1 MVQKLAKAAS
11 SMNRYQILIEYVG
24 TNYNGWQIQRKGK
37 TIQGRIQNAIYKIFK
52 EKVNIIG
59 SGRTDSGVHALE
71 QSAHFDTSTKIKDSY
86 KFLKSVNHFLSRHGI
101 SILDLKK
108 RQLTFHARY
117 SAKARI
123 YKYIIL
129 NRKSG
134 STLKNKRCWHIIKK
148 LNLAMMKKGAKK
160 LIGTKDFSTFR
171 SSSCSA
177 KTPVRT
183 IKSIKFLTKKDIIEI
198 EIKAQSFLQNQVRSM
213 VGCLKYV
220 GETKW
225 SIKKFDKI
233 IKSRKRTNCAPPA
246 PAEGLFL
253 AKVIY

>member
-1 MVQKLAKAAS
+1 
-11 SMNRYQILIEYVG
+11 MNRYQILIEYVG

-37 TIQGRIQNAIYKIFK
+37 TIQGRIQNTISKIFK
-52 EKVNIIG
+52 EKVNVIG

-71 QSAHFDTSTKIKDSY
+71 QSAHFDTRTKIKNSY
-86 KFLKSVNHFLSRHGI
+86 KFLKSVNHFLSRYGI
-101 SILDLKK
+101 SILYLKK
-108 RQLTFHARY
+108 RKLNFHARY

-123 YKYIIL
+123 YKYVIL

-134 STLKNKRCWHIIKK
+134 SVLKNKRCWHIIKK
-148 LNLAMMKKGAKK
+148 LNLEMMKKGAKK

-213 VGCLKYV
+213 IGCLKYI
-220 GETKW
+220 GEGKW
-225 SIKKFDKI
+225 SIQKFEKI
-233 IKSRKRTNCAPPA
+233 IKSKKRINCAPPA
-246 PAEGLFL
+246 PAEGLYL
-253 AKVIY
+253 TKVIY

>member
-1 MVQKLAKAAS
+1 
-11 SMNRYQILIEYVG
+11 MNRYQILIEYVG
-24 TNYNGWQIQRKGK
+24 TNYNGWQVQRKGK
-37 TIQGRIQNAIYKIFK
+37 TIQGRIQNAISKIFK
-52 EKVNIIG
+52 EKINIIG

-71 QSAHFDTSTKIKDSY
+71 QSAHFDTNTKIKDSY
-86 KFLKSVNHFLSRHGI
+86 KFLKSVNHFLSRYGI

-108 RQLTFHARY
+108 RKLTFHARY

-123 YKYIIL
+123 YKYVIL

-134 STLKNKRCWHIIKK
+134 SVLKNKRCWHIIKK
-148 LNLAMMKKGAKK
+148 LDLEMMKKGAKK

-183 IKSIKFLTKKDIIEI
+183 IKSIKFLTRQDIIEI

-220 GETKW
+220 GDDKW
-225 SIKKFDKI
+225 SIQKFEKI
-233 IKSRKRTNCAPPA
+233 IKSKKRINCAPPA
-246 PAEGLFL
+246 PAEGLYL
-253 AKVIY
+253 TKVIY

>member
-1 MVQKLAKAAS
+1 
-11 SMNRYQILIEYVG
+11 MNRYQILIEYVC
-24 TNYNGWQIQRKGK
+24 TNYNGWQVQRKGK
-37 TIQGRIQNAIYKIFK
+37 TIQGRIQNIISKILK
-52 EKVNIIG
+52 EKINIIG

-71 QSAHFDTSTKIKDSY
+71 QSAHFDTNTKIKDSY
-86 KFLKSVNHFLSRHGI
+86 KFLKSVNHFLSRYGI
-101 SILDLKK
+101 SILKLKK
-108 RQLTFHARY
+108 RKLTFHARY

-123 YKYIIL
+123 YKYVIL

-134 STLKNKRCWHIIKK
+134 SVLKNKRCWHIIKK
-148 LNLAMMKKGAKK
+148 LNISMMKKGAKK

-220 GETKW
+220 GEDKW
-225 SIKKFDKI
+225 SIQKFDKI
-233 IKSRKRTNCAPPA
+233 IKSKKRINCAPPA
-246 PAEGLFL
+246 PAEGLYL
-253 AKVIY
+253 TKVIY

>member
-1 MVQKLAKAAS
+1 
-11 SMNRYQILIEYVG
+11 MNRYQILIEYVG
-24 TNYNGWQIQRKGK
+24 TNYNGWQVQRKGK
-37 TIQGRIQNAIYKIFK
+37 TIQGRIQNTISKIFK
-52 EKVNIIG
+52 EKINIIG

-71 QSAHFDTSTKIKDSY
+71 QSAHFDTNTKIKDSY
-86 KFLKSVNHFLSRHGI
+86 KFLKSVNHFLSRYGI
-101 SILDLKK
+101 SVLDLKK
-108 RQLTFHARY
+108 RKLTFHARY

-123 YKYIIL
+123 YKYVIL

-134 STLKNKRCWHIIKK
+134 SVLKNKRCWHIIKK
-148 LNLAMMKKGAKK
+148 LDLEMMKKGAKK

-183 IKSIKFLTKKDIIEI
+183 IKSIKFLTKQDIIEI

-220 GETKW
+220 GEDRW
-225 SIKKFDKI
+225 SIQKFDKI
-233 IKSRKRTNCAPPA
+233 IKSKKRINCAPPA
-246 PAEGLFL
+246 PAEGLYL
-253 AKVIY
+253 TKVIY

>member
-1 MVQKLAKAAS
+1 
-11 SMNRYQILIEYVG
+11 MNRYQILIEYVG
-24 TNYNGWQIQRKGK
+24 TNHNGWQVQRKGK
-37 TIQGRIQNAIYKIFK
+37 TIQGRIQNTISKIFK

-71 QSAHFDTSTKIKDSY
+71 QSAHFDTSTKIKDNY
-86 KFLKSVNHFLSRHGI
+86 KFLKSINHFLSRYGI

-108 RQLTFHARY
+108 RKLTFHARY
-117 SAKARI
+117 SAKARV
-123 YKYIIL
+123 YKYVIL

-134 STLKNKRCWHIIKK
+134 SVLKNKRCWHIIKK

-213 VGCLKYV
+213 IGCLKYI
-220 GETKW
+220 GEGKW
-225 SIKKFDKI
+225 SIQKFEKI
-233 IKSRKRTNCAPPA
+233 IKSKKRINCAPPA
-246 PAEGLFL
+246 PAEGLYL
-253 AKVIY
+253 TRVIY

>member
-1 MVQKLAKAAS
+1 
-11 SMNRYQILIEYVG
+11 MNRYQILIEYVG
-24 TNYNGWQIQRKGK
+24 TNYNGWQVQRKGK
-37 TIQGRIQNAIYKIFK
+37 TIQGRIQNAISKIFK
-52 EKVNIIG
+52 EKINIIG

-71 QSAHFDTSTKIKDSY
+71 QSAHFDTNTKIKDSY
-86 KFLKSVNHFLSRHGI
+86 KFLKSVNHFLSRYGI

-108 RQLTFHARY
+108 RKLTFHARY

-123 YKYIIL
+123 YKYVIL

-134 STLKNKRCWHIIKK
+134 SVLKNKRCWHIIKK
-148 LNLAMMKKGAKK
+148 LDLEMMKKGAKK

-183 IKSIKFLTKKDIIEI
+183 IKSIKFLTKQDIIEI

-220 GETKW
+220 GEDKW
-225 SIKKFDKI
+225 SIQKFDKI
-233 IKSRKRTNCAPPA
+233 IKSKKRINCAPPA
-246 PAEGLFL
+246 PAEGLYL
-253 AKVIY
+253 TKVIY

>member
-1 MVQKLAKAAS
+1 
-11 SMNRYQILIEYVG
+11 MNRYQILIEYVG

-37 TIQGRIQNAIYKIFK
+37 TIQGRIQNTISKIFK
-52 EKVNIIG
+52 EKIYIIG

-71 QSAHFDTSTKIKDSY
+71 QSAHFDTNTKIKDSY
-86 KFLKSVNHFLSRHGI
+86 KFLKSVNHFLSRYGI

-108 RQLTFHARY
+108 RKLTFHARY
-117 SAKARI
+117 SAKARV
-123 YKYIIL
+123 YKYVIL

-134 STLKNKRCWHIIKK
+134 SVLNNKRCWHIIKK
-148 LNLAMMKKGAKK
+148 LNVLMMKKGAKK

-177 KTPVRT
+177 KSSVRT
-183 IKSIKFLTKKDIIEI
+183 VKSIKFLTKKDIIEI

-220 GETKW
+220 GEDKW
-225 SIKKFDKI
+225 SIQKFDKI
-233 IKSRKRTNCAPPA
+233 IKSKKRINCAPPA
-246 PAEGLFL
+246 PAEGLYL
-253 AKVIY
+253 TKVIY

>member
-1 MVQKLAKAAS
+1 
-11 SMNRYQILIEYVG
+11 MNRYQILIEYVG
-24 TNYNGWQIQRKGK
+24 TDYNGWQVQRKGK
-37 TIQGRIQNAIYKIFK
+37 TIQGRIQNTISKIFK
-52 EKVNIIG
+52 EKINIIG

-71 QSAHFDTSTKIKDSY
+71 QSAHFDTNTKIKDSY
-86 KFLKSVNHFLSRHGI
+86 KFLKSVNHFLSRYGI

-108 RQLTFHARY
+108 RKLTFHARY

-123 YKYIIL
+123 YKYVIL

-134 STLKNKRCWHIIKK
+134 SVLKNKRCWHIIKK
-148 LNLAMMKKGAKK
+148 LDLEMMKKGAKK

-183 IKSIKFLTKKDIIEI
+183 IKSIKFLTKKNIIEI

-220 GETKW
+220 GEDKW
-225 SIKKFDKI
+225 SIQKFDKI
-233 IKSRKRTNCAPPA
+233 IKSKKRINCAPPA
-246 PAEGLFL
+246 PAEGLYL
-253 AKVIY
+253 TKVIY

>member
-1 MVQKLAKAAS
+1 
-11 SMNRYQILIEYVG
+11 MNRYQILIEYVG
-24 TNYNGWQIQRKGK
+24 TNYNGWQVQRKGK
-37 TIQGRIQNAIYKIFK
+37 TIQGRIQNAISKIFK
-52 EKVNIIG
+52 EKINIIG

-71 QSAHFDTSTKIKDSY
+71 QSAHFDTNTKIKDSY
-86 KFLKSVNHFLSRHGI
+86 KFLKSVNHFLSRYGI

-108 RQLTFHARY
+108 RKLTFHARY

-123 YKYIIL
+123 YKYVIL

-134 STLKNKRCWHIIKK
+134 SVLKNKRCWHIIKK
-148 LNLAMMKKGAKK
+148 LDLEMMKKGAKK

-220 GETKW
+220 GEDKW
-225 SIKKFDKI
+225 SIEKFDKI
-233 IKSRKRTNCAPPA
+233 IKSKKRINCAPPA
-246 PAEGLFL
+246 PAEGLYL
-253 AKVIY
+253 TKVIY

>member
-1 MVQKLAKAAS
+1 
-11 SMNRYQILIEYVG
+11 MNRYQILIEYVG

-37 TIQGRIQNAIYKIFK
+37 TIQGRIQNTISKIFK
-52 EKVNIIG
+52 EKINIIG

-71 QSAHFDTSTKIKDSY
+71 QSAHFDTNTKIKDSY
-86 KFLKSVNHFLSRHGI
+86 KFLKSVNHFLSRYGI

-108 RQLTFHARY
+108 RKLSFHARY

-123 YKYIIL
+123 YKYVIL

-134 STLKNKRCWHIIKK
+134 SVLKNKRCWHIIKK
-148 LNLAMMKKGAKK
+148 LDLEMMKKGAKK

-220 GETKW
+220 GEDKW
-225 SIKKFDKI
+225 SIQKFDKI
-233 IKSRKRTNCAPPA
+233 IKSKKRINCAPPA
-246 PAEGLFL
+246 PAEGLYL
-253 AKVIY
+253 TKVIY

>member
-1 MVQKLAKAAS
+1 
-11 SMNRYQILIEYVG
+11 MNRYQILIEYVG
-24 TNYNGWQIQRKGK
+24 TNYNGWQVQRKGK
-37 TIQGRIQNAIYKIFK
+37 TIQGRNQNAISKIFK
-52 EKVNIIG
+52 EKINIIG

-71 QSAHFDTSTKIKDSY
+71 QSAHFDTNTKIKDSY
-86 KFLKSVNHFLSRHGI
+86 KFLKSVNHFLYRYGI

-108 RQLTFHARY
+108 RKLTFHARY

-123 YKYIIL
+123 YKYVIL

-134 STLKNKRCWHIIKK
+134 SVLKNKRCWHIIKK
-148 LNLAMMKKGAKK
+148 LNLGMMKKGAKK

-183 IKSIKFLTKKDIIEI
+183 VKSIKFLTKQHIIEI

-220 GETKW
+220 GEDKW
-225 SIKKFDKI
+225 SIQKFEKI
-233 IKSRKRTNCAPPA
+233 IKSKKRINCAPPA
-246 PAEGLFL
+246 PAEGLYL
-253 AKVIY
+253 TKVIY

>member
-1 MVQKLAKAAS
+1 
-11 SMNRYQILIEYVG
+11 MNRYQILIEYVG

-37 TIQGRIQNAIYKIFK
+37 TIQGKIQKVISYILK
-52 EKVNIIG
+52 EKINIIG
-59 SGRTDSGVHALE
+59 SGRTDSGVHAFE
-71 QSAHFDTSTKIKDSY
+71 QSAHFDTNIKIKNGS
-86 KFLKSVNHFLSRHGI
+86 KFLKSINHFLFRYGI

-108 RQLTFHARY
+108 QELTFHARY

-134 STLKNKRCWHIIKK
+134 SALKDKRCWHIIKK
-148 LNLAMMKKGAKK
+148 LNLANMKKGAKK

-171 SSSCSA
+171 SSNCSA

-183 IKSIKFLTKKDIIEI
+183 IKSIKFLTKKNFIEI

-213 VGCLKYV
+213 IGCLKYI
-220 GETKW
+220 GEGKW
-225 SIKKFDKI
+225 SIQKFDKI
-233 IKSRKRTNCAPPA
+233 IKSKKRINCAPPA
-246 PAEGLFL
+246 PAEGLYL
-253 AKVIY
+253 TKVIY

>member
-1 MVQKLAKAAS
+1 
-11 SMNRYQILIEYVG
+11 MNRYQILIEYVG
-24 TNYNGWQIQRKGK
+24 TNYNGWQVQRKGK
-37 TIQGRIQNAIYKIFK
+37 TIQGRIQNTISKILK
-52 EKVNIIG
+52 EKISIIG

-71 QSAHFDTSTKIKDSY
+71 QSAHFDTSAKIKDSN
-86 KFLKSVNHFLSRHGI
+86 KFLKSINHFLSRYGI

-108 RQLTFHARY
+108 REFTFHSRY

-123 YKYIIL
+123 YKYVIL

-134 STLKNKRCWHIIKK
+134 SVLNNKRCWHIIKK
-148 LNLAMMKKGAKK
+148 LNILLMKKGAKK

-220 GETKW
+220 GENKW
-225 SIKKFDKI
+225 SIQKFDKI
-233 IKSRKRTNCAPPA
+233 IKSKKRINCAPPA
-246 PAEGLFL
+246 PAEGLYL
-253 AKVIY
+253 TKVIY

>member
-1 MVQKLAKAAS
+1 
-11 SMNRYQILIEYVG
+11 MNRYQILIEYVG
-24 TNYNGWQIQRKGK
+24 TNYNGWQVQKKGN
-37 TIQGRIQNAIYKIFK
+37 TIQGRIQNTISKIFK
-52 EKVNIIG
+52 EKINIIG

-71 QSAHFDTSTKIKDSY
+71 QSAHFDTSKKIKDSY

-108 RQLTFHARY
+108 RKLTFHARY

-148 LNLAMMKKGAKK
+148 LNIAMMKKGAKK

-183 IKSIKFLTKKDIIEI
+183 VKSIKFLNKKDIIEI
-198 EIKAQSFLQNQVRSM
+198 EIKAQSFLQNQVRSI
-213 VGCLKYV
+213 VGCLRYV
-220 GETKW
+220 GEHKW
-225 SIKKFDKI
+225 SIQKFDKI
-233 IKSRKRTNCAPPA
+233 IKSKKRINCAPPA
-246 PAEGLFL
+246 PAEGLYL
-253 AKVIY
+253 TKVIY

>member
-1 MVQKLAKAAS
+1 
-11 SMNRYQILIEYVG
+11 MNRYQILIEYVG
-24 TNYNGWQIQRKGK
+24 TNYNGWQVQRKGK
-37 TIQGRIQNAIYKIFK
+37 TIQGKIQNTISKIFK
-52 EKVNIIG
+52 EKINIIG

-71 QSAHFDTSTKIKDSY
+71 QSAHFDTNTKIKDSY
-86 KFLKSVNHFLSRHGI
+86 KFLKSVNHFLSRYGI
-101 SILDLKK
+101 SILDIKK
-108 RQLTFHARY
+108 KKPTFHARY

-123 YKYIIL
+123 YKYVIL

-134 STLKNKRCWHIIKK
+134 SVLKNKRCWHIIKK
-148 LNLAMMKKGAKK
+148 LNLGMMKKGAKK

-183 IKSIKFLTKKDIIEI
+183 IKSIKFFTKKDIIEI

>member
-1 MVQKLAKAAS
+1 MEATSL
-11 SMNRYQILIEYVG
+11 MNRYQILIEYVG
-24 TNYNGWQIQRKGK
+24 TNYNGWQVQRKGK
-37 TIQGRIQNAIYKIFK
+37 TIQGKIQNTISKIFK
-52 EKVNIIG
+52 EKINIIG

-71 QSAHFDTSTKIKDSY
+71 QSAHFDTNTKIKDSY
-86 KFLKSVNHFLSRHGI
+86 KFLKSVNHFLSRYGI

-108 RQLTFHARY
+108 RKLTFHARY

-123 YKYIIL
+123 YKYVIL

-134 STLKNKRCWHIIKK
+134 SVLKNKRCWHIIKK
-148 LNLAMMKKGAKK
+148 LDLEMMKKGAKK

-220 GETKW
+220 GEDKW
-225 SIKKFDKI
+225 SIQKFDKI
-233 IKSRKRTNCAPPA
+233 IKSKKRINCAPPA
-246 PAEGLFL
+246 PAEGLYL
-253 AKVIY
+253 IKVIY

>member
-1 MVQKLAKAAS
+1 
-11 SMNRYQILIEYVG
+11 MNRYQILVEYVG

-37 TIQGRIQNAIYKIFK
+37 TIQGRIQNTISKIFK

-71 QSAHFDTSTKIKDSY
+71 QSAHFDTNTKIKDSY
-86 KFLKSVNHFLSRHGI
+86 KFVKSVNYFLSRYGI

-108 RQLTFHARY
+108 RKLTFHARY

-123 YKYIIL
+123 YKYVIL

-220 GETKW
+220 GENKW
-225 SIKKFDKI
+225 SIQKFDKI
-233 IKSRKRTNCAPPA
+233 IKSKKRINCAPPA
-246 PAEGLFL
+246 PAEGLYL
-253 AKVIY
+253 TKVIY

>member
-1 MVQKLAKAAS
+1 
-11 SMNRYQILIEYVG
+11 MNRYQILIEYVG
-24 TNYNGWQIQRKGK
+24 TNYNGWQVQRKGK
-37 TIQGRIQNAIYKIFK
+37 TIQGRIQNTISKIFK
-52 EKVNIIG
+52 EKINIIG

-71 QSAHFDTSTKIKDSY
+71 QSAHFDTNTKIKDSY

-101 SILDLKK
+101 SILELKK
-108 RQLTFHARY
+108 RNLTFHARY

-123 YKYIIL
+123 YKYVIL

-134 STLKNKRCWHIIKK
+134 SVLKNKRCWHIIKK
-148 LNLAMMKKGAKK
+148 LDLEMMKKGAKK

-220 GETKW
+220 GEYKW
-225 SIKKFDKI
+225 SIQKFDKI
-233 IKSRKRTNCAPPA
+233 IKSKKRINCAPPA
-246 PAEGLFL
+246 PAEGLYL
-253 AKVIY
+253 TKVIY

>member
-1 MVQKLAKAAS
+1 
-11 SMNRYQILIEYVG
+11 MNRYQILIEYVG
-24 TNYNGWQIQRKGK
+24 TNYNGWQIQRKGR
-37 TIQGRIQNAIYKIFK
+37 TIQGKIQNTISKILK

-71 QSAHFDTSTKIKDSY
+71 QSAHFDTRTKIKNSY

-108 RQLTFHARY
+108 RKLTFHARY

-123 YKYIIL
+123 YKYVIL
-129 NRKSG
+129 NRKSC
-134 STLKNKRCWHIIKK
+134 SVINNKRCWHIIKK
-148 LNLAMMKKGAKK
+148 LNILMMKKGAKK

-213 VGCLKYV
+213 VGCLKYLST
-220 GETKW
+220 GKW
-225 SIKKFDKI
+225 SIAHFKKALASK
-233 IKSRKRTNCAPPA
+233 KRSLCAPPA
-246 PAEGLFL
+246 PACGLYL
-253 AKVIY
+253 KNVKY

>member
-1 MVQKLAKAAS
+1 
-11 SMNRYQILIEYVG
+11 MNRYQILIEYVG
-24 TNYNGWQIQRKGK
+24 TNYNGWQVQRKGK
-37 TIQGRIQNAIYKIFK
+37 TIQGRIQNAISKIFK
-52 EKVNIIG
+52 EKINIIG

-71 QSAHFDTSTKIKDSY
+71 QSAHFDTRTKIKNSY

-108 RQLTFHARY
+108 RKLTFHARY

-123 YKYIIL
+123 YKYVIL

-134 STLKNKRCWHIIKK
+134 SVLKNKRCWHIIKK
-148 LNLAMMKKGAKK
+148 LDLEMMKKGAKK

-220 GETKW
+220 GEDKW
-225 SIKKFDKI
+225 SIQKFDKI
-233 IKSRKRTNCAPPA
+233 IKSKKRINCAPPA
-246 PAEGLFL
+246 PAEGLYL
-253 AKVIY
+253 TKVIY

>member
-1 MVQKLAKAAS
+1 
-11 SMNRYQILIEYVG
+11 MNRYQILIEYVG
-24 TNYNGWQIQRKGK
+24 TNYNGWQVQRKGK
-37 TIQGRIQNAIYKIFK
+37 TIQGRIQNTFSKIFK
-52 EKVNIIG
+52 EKINIIG

-71 QSAHFDTSTKIKDSY
+71 QSAHFDTNTKIKDSY
-86 KFLKSVNHFLSRHGI
+86 KFLKSVNHFLSRYGI

-108 RQLTFHARY
+108 RKLTFHARY

-123 YKYIIL
+123 YKYVIL

-134 STLKNKRCWHIIKK
+134 SVLKNKRCWHIIKK
-148 LNLAMMKKGAKK
+148 LDLEMMKKGAKK

-213 VGCLKYV
+213 IGCLKYV
-220 GETKW
+220 GEDRW
-225 SIKKFDKI
+225 SIQKFDKI
-233 IKSRKRTNCAPPA
+233 IKSKKRINCAPPA
-246 PAEGLFL
+246 PAEGLYL
-253 AKVIY
+253 TKVIY

>member
-1 MVQKLAKAAS
+1 
-11 SMNRYQILIEYVG
+11 MNRYQILIEYVG
-24 TNYNGWQIQRKGK
+24 TNYNGWQVQRKGK
-37 TIQGRIQNAIYKIFK
+37 TIQGRIQNTISKIFK
-52 EKVNIIG
+52 EKVNVIG

-123 YKYIIL
+123 YKYVIL

-134 STLKNKRCWHIIKK
+134 SVLKNKRCWHIIKK
-148 LNLAMMKKGAKK
+148 LNISMMKKGAKK

-220 GETKW
+220 GESKW
-225 SIKKFDKI
+225 SVQKFEKI
-233 IKSRKRTNCAPPA
+233 IKSKKRVNCAPPA

-253 AKVIY
+253 TKIIY